1 MSRDHVAIAKKAA
14 RTRARMKEAR
24 GDETERKRVYD
35 RKRRL
40 DEIRRYAYELIAD
53 RAGLGSREFQSSV
66 RK

>member
-1 MSRDHVAIAKKAA
+1 MRDHIAIAKKAA

-24 GDETERKRVYD
+24 GDDAERKRAYD

-40 DEIRRYAYELIAD
+40 EEIRRYVRELISD